1 MKNKLLIL
9 FMLIFSICTV
19 GYATAKTN
27 DLSLLGK
34 VIYLDPGHGGIDP
47 GAVYK
52 DIAEADI
59 NLKIAEK
66 TQTLLEQYGAIV
78 YLTRYGDYDLSVPN
92 TINRKRSDLSR
103 RGNIINRSNCDL
115 YLSIHLNAETSYTW
129 KGAQMFYDDINEENE
144 QIAKIFQDNFK
155 KNLNTNREYKRKET
169 FYLSKRVERPGI
181 LIEAGFITNPNERY
195 LLTTEAY
202 QQKIASTILDA
213 IIEYFT

>member
-1 MKNKLLIL
+1 
-9 FMLIFSICTV
+9 
-19 GYATAKTN
+19 
-27 DLSLLGK
+27 
-34 VIYLDPGHGGIDP
+34 
-47 GAVYK
+47 
-52 DIAEADI
+52 
-59 NLKIAEK
+59 
-66 TQTLLEQYGAIV
+66 
-78 YLTRYGDYDLSVPN
+78 
-92 TINRKRSDLSR
+92 
-103 RGNIINRSNCDL
+103 
-115 YLSIHLNAETSYTW
+115 
-129 KGAQMFYDDINEENE
+129 MFYDDINEENE